1 MSRNPGDKGKESNSR
16 RGGIDRKKAP
26 QKGNA
31 PLKKGAGFTKSKAS
45 APTKAASSATTNPN
59 EIRLNKYI
67 ANSGICS
74 RRDADLHIST
84 GLVTVNGKVIT
95 EMGYKVKLDD
105 EVRYDGARVS
115 PEKKAYVLLNKP
127 KGFATTTS
135 EGKGRTVMDLV
146 ANATTSR
153 IKPIGRLGRNSMGL
167 ILFTNDDTVVEKF
180 TNSKIGVPRLFHIQ
194 LDRNLKLEDLKKIQ
208 AGLKIDGKLIAVE
221 EISYIEGASKNE
233 IGLKIKNT
241 GNTIIRTIFSNLT
254 FEYIILNNMNIAHLP
269 KKDFT
274 RSYWKH
280 LTDKEFNTL
289 KILYKVYLKKNVFF
303 EKIKKMCFICNVIA

>member
-1 MSRNPGDKGKESNSR
+1 MSRHQGGKGNKKVSG
-16 RGGIDRKKAP
+16 RGGSSRNKSYSR
-26 QKGNA
+26 GNA
-31 PLKKGAGFTKSKAS
+31 PLKKQGGYAKAS
-45 APTKAASSATTNPN
+45 GAVKETTPNKSNPN

-74 RRDADLHIST
+74 RREADVHIAT
-84 GLVTVNGKVIT
+84 GLVTVNGKVVT
-95 EMGYKVKLDD
+95 EMGYKVKLED
-105 EVRYDGARVS
+105 EVRYDGARVN
-115 PEKKAYVLLNKP
+115 PEKKVYVLLNKP

-180 TNSKIGVPRLFHIQ
+180 TNSKKGVPRLFHIQ

-241 GNTIIRTIFSNLT
+241 GNTIIRTIFSYLKY
-254 FEYIILNNMNIAHLP
+254 EILSLDCVAIAHLT
-269 KKDFT
+269 KKDLP
-274 RSYWKH
+274 RGHWKH
-280 LTDKEFNTL
+280 LTEQELNTL
-289 KILYKVYLKKNVFF
+289 KML
-303 EKIKKMCFICNVIA
+303 